1 MKIKSLVAIESTHG
15 GFFEGFSQVVKMT
28 ATNSER
34 DVNSN
39 ESRITANGYHHVLW
53 MMVLFVILSLF
64 VPSSY
69 AQATAQLIDDRI
81 SLYKKA
87 YPQIEFILLHSKA
100 DFDQLLP
107 LTSSLGKD
115 LSNVDYEHPDS
126 TRVGLIEA
134 QEYRIA
140 FQLDIGNGTATL
152 FKTPN
157 ARITNKPYT
166 CLVTLNIPLLDD
178 SALAASRFMYD
189 MDDAALSSLSEPYL
203 IDNKDFLVY
212 SIDHEVF
219 HCVDAYSNGFL
230 FAMTQDP
237 VKSSLDRSR
246 AELRAE
252 IFAAIA
258 HLSRQP
264 NGKRFLLNQAI
275 ARTLSLLSG
284 DVEHYT
290 SDVLI
295 MLVESSEQN
304 DTHDIKALVK
314 KSMRL
319 ADDHAVSYAEYKQFL
334 VDLRTVFEDFDIDT
348 DTFFTEY
355 PSVADESPSDKN
367 VESLKNSLNIAISDI
382 HPK

>member
-1 MKIKSLVAIESTHG
+1 MKIKTLVAIASTHG

-53 MMVLFVILSLF
+53 MMVLFVMQSLF
-64 VPSSY
+64 VPSSF
-69 AQATAQLIDDRI
+69 AQATSQLIDDRI

-348 DTFFTEY
+348 DTLFTKY
-355 PSVADESPSDKN
+355 PGLADNVPSNKN
-367 VESLKNSLNIAISDI
+367 VESLRNAINMAKVAI
-382 HPK
+382 NY

>member
-1 MKIKSLVAIESTHG
+1 M
-15 GFFEGFSQVVKMT
+15 
-28 ATNSER
+28 
-34 DVNSN
+34 
-39 ESRITANGYHHVLW
+39 
-53 MMVLFVILSLF
+53 LSLF

-87 YPQIEFILLHSKA
+87 YPQIEFKLLHSKA

-140 FQLDIGNGTATL
+140 LQLDIGSGTATL

-166 CLVTLNIPLLDD
+166 CLVTLNISLL
-178 SALAASRFMYD
+178 
-189 MDDAALSSLSEPYL
+189 DDAALSSLSEPYL

-334 VDLRTVFEDFDIDT
+334 VDLRTVFEDFDIVT

>member
-1 MKIKSLVAIESTHG
+1 MRPLI
-15 GFFEGFSQVVKMT
+15 
-28 ATNSER
+28 
-34 DVNSN
+34 
-39 ESRITANGYHHVLW
+39 
-53 MMVLFVILSLF
+53 LFVLLLLSTCIASAQPNSQFIGERLTVYKVAYPEIDF
-64 VPSSY
+64 VLLTS
-69 AQATAQLIDDRI
+69 TEDLDQLI
-81 SLYKKA
+81 
-87 YPQIEFILLHSKA
+87 
-100 DFDQLLP
+100 P
-107 LTSSLGKD
+107 LTGSLGKD
-115 LSNVDYEHPDS
+115 LSNVDYEHPES
-126 TRVGLIEA
+126 ARITLVEA
-134 QEYRIA
+134 QEYRIGL
-140 FQLDIGNGTATL
+140 QLDIGNATATL

-157 ARITNKPYT
+157 ARITKKPYT
-166 CLVTLNIPLLDD
+166 CLITLNIPLLDQ

-189 MDDAALSSLSEPYL
+189 MDDAALSSLSESYL

-212 SIDHEVF
+212 SFDHEMF

-252 IFAAIA
+252 IFAAFA

-264 NGKRFLLNQAI
+264 NGKRFLLNQAT

-290 SDVLI
+290 SDLLI

-314 KSMRL
+314 KSMHL

-334 VDLRTVFEDFDIDT
+334 VDLRAVLEELDIDT

-355 PSVADESPSDKN
+355 PSVADEAPSDKN
-367 VESLKNSLNIAISDI
+367 VESLRNSLNMAKVAINY
-382 HPK
+382 

>member
-1 MKIKSLVAIESTHG
+1 MSINTY
-15 GFFEGFSQVVKMT
+15 
-28 ATNSER
+28 
-34 DVNSN
+34 D
-39 ESRITANGYHHVLW
+39 YHPVLW
-53 MMVLFVILSLF
+53 MMVLFVMQSLF
-64 VPSSY
+64 VPSSF
-69 AQATAQLIDDRI
+69 AQATSQLIDDRI

-140 FQLDIGNGTATL
+140 LQLDIGNGTATL

>member
-1 MKIKSLVAIESTHG
+1 MKTKSLVAKESTHG

-39 ESRITANGYHHVLW
+39 ESRITANSYHNVLW
-53 MMVLFVILSLF
+53 MMGLFIMLSLF
-64 VPSSY
+64 VPCSY
-69 AQATAQLIDDRI
+69 AQGTAQLIDDRI

-87 YPQIEFILLHSKA
+87 YPQIEFKLLHSKA

-115 LSNVDYEHPDS
+115 LSNVDYEHPES
-126 TRVGLIEA
+126 ARIKLVEA

-140 FQLDIGNGTATL
+140 LQLDIGNGTATL

-203 IDNKDFLVY
+203 IDNNDFLVY

-219 HCVDAYSNGFL
+219 HCIDAYSNGFL
-230 FAMTQDP
+230 FAMTEDT

-290 SDVLI
+290 SSTLI

-304 DTHDIKALVK
+304 DTHEIKTLVK
-314 KSMRL
+314 NSMRL
-319 ADDHAVSYAEYKQFL
+319 ADDHSPSYSEHKKLL
-334 VDLRTVFEDFDIDT
+334 VDLRTVLEEFDIDT
-348 DTFFTEY
+348 DILFTEY
-355 PSVADESPSDKN
+355 PGLADEVSSDKN
-367 VESLKNSLNIAISDI
+367 VESLRNAINMAKVAI
-382 HPK
+382 NY

>member
-1 MKIKSLVAIESTHG
+1 MRSLI
-15 GFFEGFSQVVKMT
+15 
-28 ATNSER
+28 
-34 DVNSN
+34 
-39 ESRITANGYHHVLW
+39 
-53 MMVLFVILSLF
+53 LFVLLLLSTCIA
-64 VPSSY
+64 S
-69 AQATAQLIDDRI
+69 AQPNSQLIGER
-81 SLYKKA
+81 LTVYKVA
-87 YPQIEFILLHSKA
+87 YPEIEFVLLTSTE
-100 DFDQLLP
+100 DLDQLIP
-107 LTSSLGKD
+107 LTGSLGKD
-115 LSNVDYEHPDS
+115 LSNVDYEHPES
-126 TRVGLIEA
+126 ARITLVEA
-134 QEYRIA
+134 QEYRIGL
-140 FQLDIGNGTATL
+140 QLKNGNGTATL

-157 ARITNKPYT
+157 ARITKKPYT
-166 CLVTLNIPLLDD
+166 CLITLNIPLLDE

-189 MDDAALSSLSEPYL
+189 MDDAALSSLSESYL

-212 SIDHEVF
+212 SFDHEMF

-334 VDLRTVFEDFDIDT
+334 VDLRTVLEELDIDT

-355 PSVADESPSDKN
+355 PSVADEAPSDKN
-367 VESLKNSLNIAISDI
+367 VESLRNSLNMAKVAINY
-382 HPK
+382 

>member
-1 MKIKSLVAIESTHG
+1 MKIKTLVAIASTHG

-53 MMVLFVILSLF
+53 MMVLFVMQSLF
-64 VPSSY
+64 VPSSF
-69 AQATAQLIDDRI
+69 AQATSQLIDDRI

-87 YPQIEFILLHSKA
+87 YPQIEFKLLRSKA

-134 QEYRIA
+134 QEYRIGL
-140 FQLDIGNGTATL
+140 QLDIGNATATL

-166 CLVTLNIPLLDD
+166 CLVTLNIPLLDQ

-189 MDDAALSSLSEPYL
+189 MDDAALSSLSESYL

-212 SIDHEVF
+212 SFDHEMF

-252 IFAAIA
+252 IFAAFA

-264 NGKRFLLNQAI
+264 NGKRFLLNQAT

-290 SDVLI
+290 SGALI
-295 MLVESSEQN
+295 ILVGSSTKN

-314 KSMRL
+314 KSMHF
-319 ADDHAVSYAEYKQFL
+319 ADNHAVSYAEYKQFL
-334 VDLRTVFEDFDIDT
+334 VDLRTVLEELDIVT
-348 DTFFTEY
+348 DTIFTEY
-355 PSVADESPSDKN
+355 PSVADEAPSDKN
-367 VESLKNSLNIAISDI
+367 VESLRNSLNMAKVAINY
-382 HPK
+382 

>member
-1 MKIKSLVAIESTHG
+1 MRPLI
-15 GFFEGFSQVVKMT
+15 
-28 ATNSER
+28 
-34 DVNSN
+34 
-39 ESRITANGYHHVLW
+39 
-53 MMVLFVILSLF
+53 LFVLLLLSTCIA
-64 VPSSY
+64 S
-69 AQATAQLIDDRI
+69 AQPNSQLIGERLTI
-81 SLYKKA
+81 YKVA
-87 YPQIEFILLHSKA
+87 YPEIEFVLLTSTE
-100 DFDQLLP
+100 DLDQLIP
-107 LTSSLGKD
+107 LTGSLGKD
-115 LSNVDYEHPDS
+115 LSNVDYEHPES
-126 TRVGLIEA
+126 ARIMLVEA
-134 QEYRIA
+134 QKYRIA
-140 FQLDIGNGTATL
+140 LQLKKGNGTATL

-157 ARITNKPYT
+157 ARITKKPYT
-166 CLVTLNIPLLDD
+166 CLITLNIPLLDE

-189 MDDAALSSLSEPYL
+189 MDDAALSSISESYL

-212 SIDHEVF
+212 SFDHEMF

-284 DVEHYT
+284 DLEHYT

-367 VESLKNSLNIAISDI
+367 VESLRNSLNIAISDI